1 VVIQKAEA
9 SEALSPSEGKR
20 VRLRAADGCE
30 LGAIFY
36 SALRPR
42 PRRRVAVL
50 HCGGGIPAV
59 RYRRFAHFLS
69 EFGIPVLAYDYRGI
83 GLSRP
88 RQLRGFVASTE
99 DWMEYDSAA
108 AIAWV
113 RERFP
118 DDEIIGISHS
128 IGVLALGGAP
138 NAAEQDRLILIA
150 PHTGYFGDYS
160 ASYRL
165 PMAMLWHGIMPVL
178 TRMFG
183 YFPGRRLKLGDDLP
197 AGFALQ
203 WAGRLSPQISP
214 VGTAL
219 HRERMRKLLANCA
232 TLERPALLVTI
243 SDDAFAT
250 AAGAQRI
257 LSYLPRLDSRR
268 IVFTP
273 AEANTSRLG
282 HFGFFRQ
289 QGGPP
294 LWSRLL
300 ASLDPPAGS
309 AGLDSL
315 RLAT

>member
-1 VVIQKAEA
+1 MASYNAEA
-9 SEALSPSEGKR
+9 SRENFPSEGKL
-20 VRLRAADGCE
+20 VRLNAADGCE
-30 LGAIFY
+30 LGAVFY

-42 PRRRVAVL
+42 PHRRVAVL
-50 HCGGGIPAV
+50 HCGGGIPAL
-59 RYRRFAHFLS
+59 RYRRFAQFLS
-69 EFGIPVLAYDYRGI
+69 EFGIPVLTYDYRGI

-88 RQLRGFVASTE
+88 RELRGFAASTE

-118 DDEIIGISHS
+118 DDEVVGISHS

-138 NAAEQDRLILIA
+138 NAAQQDRLILIA
-150 PHTGYFGDYS
+150 PHTGYFGDYG
-160 ASYRL
+160 ALYRL
-165 PMAMLWHGIMPVL
+165 PMAMLWHGIMPIL
-178 TRMFG
+178 TRIFG
-183 YFPGRRLKLGDDLP
+183 YFPGQRLRLGDDLP

-203 WAGRLSPQISP
+203 WAGRMSPQIRP
-214 VGTAL
+214 VGGSL
-219 HRERMRKLLANCA
+219 HRERMGKLLANCA
-232 TLERPALLVTI
+232 ALERPALLVTI

-273 AEANTSRLG
+273 AEANTARLG

-289 QGGPP
+289 KGGPP

-300 ASLDPPAGS
+300 ANLEPEEAPRAS
-309 AGLDSL
+309 A
-315 RLAT
+315 RYA

>member
-1 VVIQKAEA
+1 MASYNAEA
-9 SEALSPSEGKR
+9 PRGHFPSEGKP
-20 VRLRAADGCE
+20 VRLTAADGCE
-30 LGAIFY
+30 LGAVFY

-42 PRRRVAVL
+42 PHPRVAVL
-50 HCGGGIPAV
+50 HGGGGIPAI

-69 EFGIPVLAYDYRGI
+69 EFGIPVLTYDYRGI

-88 RQLRGFVASTE
+88 RELRGFAASTE

-118 DDEIIGISHS
+118 DDEVIGISHS

-138 NAAEQDRLILIA
+138 NAAQQNRLILIA
-150 PHTGYFGDYS
+150 PHTGYFGDYRV
-160 ASYRL
+160 SYRL
-165 PMAMLWHGIMPVL
+165 PMAMFWHGIMPIL
-178 TRMFG
+178 TRVVG
-183 YFPGRRLKLGDDLP
+183 YFPGRRLRLGDDLP

-203 WAGRLSPQISP
+203 WAGRLSPQIRP

-232 TLERPALLVTI
+232 ALERPALLVTI

-250 AAGAQRI
+250 AAGADRI

-273 AEANTSRLG
+273 AEANTNRLG

-289 QGGPP
+289 KGGPA

-300 ASLDPPAGS
+300 SN
-309 AGLDSL
+309 
-315 RLAT
+315 LA

>member
-1 VVIQKAEA
+1 VAIQSAEA
-9 SEALSPSEGKR
+9 SIAPLPSEGKA
-20 VRLRAADGCE
+20 VRLHAADGCE
-30 LGAIFY
+30 LGATFY

-42 PRRRVAVL
+42 PHRRVAVL
-50 HCGGGIPAV
+50 HCGGGIPAF

-69 EFGIPVLAYDYRGI
+69 EFGIPVLTYDYRGI

-88 RQLRGFVASTE
+88 RELRGFTASTE

-108 AIAWV
+108 AIAWL

-138 NAAEQDRLILIA
+138 NAAQQDRLILIA
-150 PHTGYFGDYS
+150 PHTGYVGDYS
-160 ASYRL
+160 VFYRL
-165 PMAMLWHGIMPVL
+165 PMAMLWHGFMPIL
-178 TRMFG
+178 TRVFG
-183 YFPGRRLKLGDDLP
+183 YFPGRQLRLGDDLP

-203 WAGRLSPQISP
+203 WAGRLSPQIRP
-214 VGTAL
+214 VGTSL
-219 HRERMRKLLANCA
+219 HKERMRKLLDNCA
-232 TLERPALLVTI
+232 ALERPALLVTI

-250 AAGAQRI
+250 AAGAERI

-282 HFGFFRQ
+282 HFGFFRLK
-289 QGGPP
+289 GGPP

-300 ASLDPPAGS
+300 ASLEPEGA
-309 AGLDSL
+309 
-315 RLAT
+315 

>member
-1 VVIQKAEA
+1 VASYNAE
-9 SEALSPSEGKR
+9 SSQGPLPSDGKL

-30 LGAIFY
+30 LGGVFY

-42 PRRRVAVL
+42 PHRRVAVL
-50 HCGGGIPAV
+50 HCGGGIPAA

-69 EFGIPVLAYDYRGI
+69 EFGIPVLVYDYRGI

-88 RQLRGFVASTE
+88 RDLRGFAASTE
-99 DWMEYDSAA
+99 DWMEFDSAA

-118 DDEIIGISHS
+118 DDEVIGISHS
-128 IGVLALGGAP
+128 IGVLAMGGAP

-150 PHTGYFGDYS
+150 PHTGYFGDYRGF
-160 ASYRL
+160 YRL
-165 PMAMLWHGIMPVL
+165 PMAMLWHGFMPLL
-178 TRMFG
+178 TRIFG
-183 YFPGRRLKLGDDLP
+183 YFPARRLRLGDDLP

-203 WAGRLSPQISP
+203 WAGRLSPQIRP
-214 VGTAL
+214 VGPAL
-219 HRERMRKLLANCA
+219 HRERMKKLLANCA
-232 TLERPALLVTI
+232 QLERPALIVTI

-282 HFGFFRQ
+282 HFGFFRR

-300 ASLDPPAGS
+300 ASLDPPAS
-309 AGLDSL
+309 PAGLSPL
-315 RLAT
+315 RLAS

>member
-1 VVIQKAEA
+1 VASYNAE
-9 SEALSPSEGKR
+9 EFREQFPSEGKL

-30 LGAIFY
+30 LGGVFY

-42 PRRRVAVL
+42 PQRRVAVL
-50 HCGGGIPAV
+50 HCGGGIPAI

-69 EFGIPVLAYDYRGI
+69 EFGIPVLTYDYRGI

-88 RQLRGFVASTE
+88 RELRGFTASTE

-118 DDEIIGISHS
+118 EDEVIGISHS

-138 NAAEQDRLILIA
+138 NAAQQDRLILIA
-150 PHTGYFGDYS
+150 PHTGYVGDYG
-160 ASYRL
+160 AFYRL
-165 PMAMLWHGIMPVL
+165 PMAMLWHGIMPIL
-178 TRMFG
+178 TRVFG
-183 YFPGRRLKLGDDLP
+183 YFPGRRLRLGDDLP

-203 WAGRLSPQISP
+203 WAGRLSPRIRPAGS
-214 VGTAL
+214 AL
-219 HRERMRKLLANCA
+219 NRERMSKLLANCA
-232 TLERPALLVTI
+232 ALERPALLVTI
-243 SDDAFAT
+243 SDDAFST

-273 AEANTSRLG
+273 AEANTHSLG
-282 HFGFFRQ
+282 HFGFFRRK
-289 QGGPP
+289 GGPP

-300 ASLDPPAGS
+300 ANLEPEQTPRAS
-309 AGLDSL
+309 A
-315 RLAT
+315 RYA